1 MMTSSSS
8 ISAEHTKRRQ
18 NRIQMIVV
26 PLSLI
31 LKAFEG
37 NGRSQIYRTH
47 TAIDV
52 GAWISVVNVF
62 AKKLQ
67 KLHTSLDHS

>member
-1 MMTSSSS
+1 
-8 ISAEHTKRRQ
+8 
-18 NRIQMIVV
+18 MIVV

-31 LKAFEG
+31 LKAFER